1 MFIVFKN
8 ETINLDKVVTFSK
21 DLKFIFE
28 THTKCYGIKYGNNEE
43 KCEEIYKKILDA
55 ISNKVDLLELPE

>member
-21 DLKFIFE
+21 DLKFVFE
-28 THTKCYGIKYGNNEE
+28 THTKCYGIKYCNNEE
-43 KCEEIYKKILDA
+43 KCEAIYKMILDA